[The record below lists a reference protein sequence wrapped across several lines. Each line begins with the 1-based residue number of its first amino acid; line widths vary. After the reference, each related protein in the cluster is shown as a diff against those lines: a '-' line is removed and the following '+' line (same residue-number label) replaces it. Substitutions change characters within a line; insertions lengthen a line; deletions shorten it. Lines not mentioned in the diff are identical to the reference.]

1 MNKMVIR
8 QRSDL
13 FVEEVI
19 FLSLKIDTRQ
29 LYLQVV
35 DELLQNIKQGI
46 YAENEKLPSEYELSK
61 QLGVSRSTLREALRV
76 LEEDNIVTRRHGVG
90 TFVNSKPPYSS
101 GIEELKSL
109 TTMIRQ
115 SGKTPGSQY
124 ISAEIVD
131 AAKEDKENFSS
142 SLSSLAR
149 IERVRTA
156 DGIPVVFCVDKV
168 PAGLFPLDKL
178 QENESIFDLIENH
191 IGKKIGY
198 AITHIEPISYH
209 ERVYNYLDC
218 TPVQS
223 LLLLKQMHYSVDDE
237 PILYSLN
244 YFRSDIFS
252 FHVLRKRV

>member
-1 MNKMVIR
+1 MR
-8 QRSDL
+8 
-13 FVEEVI
+13 
-19 FLSLKIDTRQ
+19 
-29 LYLQVV
+29 
-35 DELLQNIKQGI
+35 NIKQGI
-46 YAENEKLPSEYELSK
+46 YAENEKLPSEYILSK

-90 TFVNSKPPYSS
+90 TFVNPKPAYSS

-109 TTMIRQ
+109 TKMIRQ

-131 AAKEDKENFSS
+131 ATEEDKKNFASS
-142 SLSSLAR
+142 ISRLAR

-156 DGIPVVFCVDKV
+156 DQIPVVFCIDNV
-168 PAGLFPLDKL
+168 PAELFPLEKL
-178 QENESIFDLIENH
+178 QENESIFDAIEDH

-209 ERVYNYLDC
+209 DRVYSILDC
-218 TPVQS
+218 SPNQS
-223 LLLLKQMHYSVDDE
+223 LLLLKQMHYTTDDE
-237 PILYSLN
+237 PILYSAN

>member
-1 MNKMVIR
+1 MR
-8 QRSDL
+8 
-13 FVEEVI
+13 
-19 FLSLKIDTRQ
+19 
-29 LYLQVV
+29 
-35 DELLQNIKQGI
+35 NIKQGI
-46 YAENEKLPSEYELSK
+46 YAENEKLPSEYILSK

-90 TFVNSKPPYSS
+90 TFVNPKPAYSS

-109 TTMIRQ
+109 TKMIRQ

-131 AAKEDKENFSS
+131 ATEEDKKNFASGIS
-142 SLSSLAR
+142 RLAR

-156 DGIPVVFCVDKV
+156 DQIPVVFCIDNV
-168 PAGLFPLDKL
+168 PAELFPLDKL
-178 QENESIFDLIENH
+178 QENESIFDAIENH

-209 ERVYNYLDC
+209 DRVYSILDC
-218 TPVQS
+218 SPNQS
-223 LLLLKQMHYSVDDE
+223 LLLLKQMHYTTDDE
-237 PILYSLN
+237 PILYSAN